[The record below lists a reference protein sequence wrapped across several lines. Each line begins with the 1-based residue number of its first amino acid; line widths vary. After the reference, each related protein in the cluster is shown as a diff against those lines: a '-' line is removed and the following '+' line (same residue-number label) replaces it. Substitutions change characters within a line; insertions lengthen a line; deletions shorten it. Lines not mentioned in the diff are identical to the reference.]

1 MKVLLVEDDLSLGQ
15 LLKEG
20 LTHEGFI
27 VDWVK
32 DGFAA
37 IKKAM
42 EEDYQLILLD
52 IMLPKMD
59 GIKVCKKLR
68 EVKDI
73 PIVMLTA
80 KSQVEDK
87 VEGFS
92 AGADDYITKPF
103 SFKELVVRIRAV
115 LRRYKK
121 EGADVLKVGD
131 LEIRLKSLEVY
142 YKGNR
147 IHTTKREFNLLKL
160 LAERANSAVSREEIY
175 LKVWGG
181 YSNEGSNVVDVYI
194 KNLRSKLGDKDHKL
208 IKTVRGYGYM
218 ISSEDVNKG

>member
-1 MKVLLVEDDLSLGQ
+1 MKVLLVEDDQSLGQ

-20 LTHEGFI
+20 LTHEGFL

-32 DGFAA
+32 DGFTA

-42 EEDYQLILLD
+42 EGDYQLILLD

-59 GIKVCKKLR
+59 GIKVCKRLR
-68 EVKDI
+68 EVKEV

-87 VEGFS
+87 VEGLS

-103 SFKELVVRIRAV
+103 SFKELVARVRAV
-115 LRRYKK
+115 LRRYKR
-121 EGADVLKVGD
+121 EGVDVLRVGD
-131 LEIRLKSLEVY
+131 LEIRLRSLEVY
-142 YKGNR
+142 YKGDK
-147 IHTTKREFNLLKL
+147 IHTTQKEFNLLKL
-160 LAERANSAVSREEIY
+160 LAERANSAISREEIY

-194 KNLRSKLGDKDHKL
+194 KNLRSKLGDKDHRL

-218 ISSEDVNKG
+218 ISDVNQG